1 MITNIVNRVLGKG
14 GRRGAGM
21 GMGMGKTAGTGG
33 SGATGAG
40 TGGSTRD
47 AAIGRGVRSLLRRVR

>member
-14 GRRGAGM
+14 GRRGA